1 MTPTIDLRPLI
12 QCRFL
17 SVKYK
22 IFFKQAQPAKSRHRV
37 VRPRMSEDT
46 PGQSVVQVLVPQL
59 PDVVAEA
66 GLPPSS
72 VGKAGPM
79 LVKAGLPRLVL
90 KLFFFS

>member
-1 MTPTIDLRPLI
+1 MTPTIDLHPLI

-46 PGQSVVQVLVPQL
+46 PGQPVVQVLVPQL

-66 GLPPSS
+66 GLVPMSM
-72 VGKAGPM
+72 VKAGPV
-79 LVKAGLPRLVL
+79 LVKYNVNELHG
-90 KLFFFS
+90 

>member
-1 MTPTIDLRPLI
+1 MTPIIDLHLLI
-12 QCRFL
+12 QRRFL

-22 IFFKQAQPAKSRHRV
+22 IFFKQAQPAKSRHGV

-46 PGQSVVQVLVPQL
+46 PGQPVVQVLVPQL

-66 GLPPSS
+66 GLLPSS

-79 LVKAGLPRLVL
+79 LVKAGLPRL
-90 KLFFFS
+90 